1 MSDVVSRLKL
11 VAMKLLKNC
20 LPYCKVIEP
29 NLRNMSYLQK
39 DSFPVISLIL
49 NQFPP
54 LQPAFSIELV
64 RSSTG
69 EKF

>member
-1 MSDVVSRLKL
+1 MSDVVSRMKL

-20 LPYCKVIEP
+20 LPYCKVIETRYI
-29 NLRNMSYLQK
+29 LR
-39 DSFPVISLIL
+39 SF

-69 EKF
+69 EQF